1 MQAQR
6 AVLLTLSLLLVAAG
20 CNKEPEA
27 SQPEECNP
35 TPAPVRVTDTARS
48 FAMGFTRWPPAATVE
63 GLDRMNRFLAAHGD
77 LTALHFDGG
86 VPWPEAFQN
95 ASLPA
100 AVMNEWKAAREA
112 LPPTHTLLVSITP
125 LNMERNGLALYWGS
139 AQNQP
144 LPPPWNGYQLND
156 PTVKTAYLNYARQVI
171 EYFHPAYLAI
181 GIEVNVAQA
190 HAPQVWAAY
199 KELHQ
204 YVYTALKREYPH
216 LPIFATFTN
225 THLNGLDGGDKIQQ
239 ADDVRAL
246 LPYLDLLGLSAYP
259 YGWAYPDGKLDP
271 IPEDFFETAL
281 SFGKP
286 VGVTESG
293 APSRS
298 FTALGRTY
306 EFSEDY
312 QARWIGF
319 LLRQANLHRFRFV
332 VNWAAIDFD
341 ELLQTIPSPELQ
353 EFARFWAWTGLERS
367 DGCPKRALSVWEA
380 YRQLP
385 RGQ

>member
-1 MQAQR
+1 MAAWR
-6 AVLLTLSLLLVAAG
+6 EFFRRTTGMLFGAIAIAVG
-20 CNKEPEA
+20 CRTPR
-27 SQPEECNP
+27 PEERNP
-35 TPAPVRVTDTARS
+35 MPTPVRVTDTARS
-48 FAMGFTRWPPAATVE
+48 FLMGFTRWPPAATAE
-63 GLDRMNRFLAAHGD
+63 GVDRMNRFLAAHGD

-86 VPWPEAFQN
+86 VPWPEAFHN
-95 ASLPA
+95 APLPA

-144 LPPPWNGYQLND
+144 LPPWNGYRLND
-156 PTVKTAYLNYARQVI
+156 PAVKTAYLNYARRVI

-239 ADDVRAL
+239 AREVRAL

-271 IPEDFFETAL
+271 IPEDFFKIAL

-286 VGVTESG
+286 IGITESG
-293 APSRS
+293 APSRR
-298 FTALGRTY
+298 F
-306 EFSEDY
+306 
-312 QARWIGF
+312 
-319 LLRQANLHRFRFV
+319 HR
-332 VNWAAIDFD
+332 A
-341 ELLQTIPSPELQ
+341 
-353 EFARFWAWTGLERS
+353 
-367 DGCPKRALSVWEA
+367 
-380 YRQLP
+380 
-385 RGQ
+385 GQKV